1 MVFLLVTAD
10 CSDVFILNWKTT
22 LRAINPFIWC
32 ICRSVCFPLNTSA
45 YITLSKVQDLHLY
58 ETKFT
63 YTYVT
68 YIQTFKLWTFKDMN
82 LCSTTIRRGWHASLP
97 SVSCCWRSFSSAVS
111 HVLVLL
117 QLVTLLHSMTTL
129 CQLLY
134 CTTVFSRYYTLKSKN
149 VLFFY
154 LFLCICVGK
163 SFEPITVQYYIADC
177 VRYLG

>member
-10 CSDVFILNWKTT
+10 CSAGFILNWKTT

-45 YITLSKVQDLHLY
+45 YITLSKVQDLHLMRQNSH
-58 ETKFT
+58 TLTSPT
-63 YTYVT
+63 YTPSSCEVS
-68 YIQTFKLWTFKDMN
+68 KDTS
-82 LCSTTIRRGWHASLP
+82 LCSTSIGRGWHGSLP

-111 HVLVLL
+111 HVLVPLR
-117 QLVTLLHSMTTL
+117 LVTLLLHSMTTL

-134 CTTVFSRYYTLKSKN
+134 CTTVFSRYYKSKN

-154 LFLCICVGK
+154 LFLCICV
-163 SFEPITVQYYIADC
+163 ENLLNLLQYYIADC